1 MASLDKFRAIPVA
14 DSDICLHIEHVSET
28 LHSVG
33 KVQLTCACQ
42 IRILESKRRWCSL
55 SCPPRVSFTSYY
67 IYQISWG
74 TKQDAIP
81 DADLG
86 AAVQD
91 SHSQVDIKM
100 LAEAADV
107 NGIYEEALES
117 LRAAKF
123 ADVASARGSAK
134 TKQGAKGKT
143 IPKAMSER
151 EKEQAAMDY
160 YANVRTNVLLTWV
173 LSNVSGNVLSSRGR
187 CLVPTVGAD
196 ECLENAGRAP
206 LADPLR
212 YGYFEHIQLGRGCV
226 ANQGIFDVHSCIC
239 GDHKL
244 CGEFLFVCARHLRL
258 ICG

>member
-1 MASLDKFRAIPVA
+1 MFPDLP
-14 DSDICLHIEHVSET
+14 T
-28 LHSVG
+28 
-33 KVQLTCACQ
+33 
-42 IRILESKRRWCSL
+42 
-55 SCPPRVSFTSYY
+55 RVSFISYY

-91 SHSQVDIKM
+91 SHSQVDIQM

-123 ADVASARGSAK
+123 ADVASARGAK

-173 LSNVSGNVLSSRGR
+173 LSNVSGDVISSRR
-187 CLVPTVGAD
+187 SCLDPTVGAD
-196 ECLENAGRAP
+196 ERLENAGRAP
-206 LADPLR
+206 PADPLR
-212 YGYFEHIQLGRGCV
+212 YGFFEHIQLGRGCV
-226 ANQGIFDVHSCIC
+226 AD
-239 GDHKL
+239 
-244 CGEFLFVCARHLRL
+244 
-258 ICG
+258 